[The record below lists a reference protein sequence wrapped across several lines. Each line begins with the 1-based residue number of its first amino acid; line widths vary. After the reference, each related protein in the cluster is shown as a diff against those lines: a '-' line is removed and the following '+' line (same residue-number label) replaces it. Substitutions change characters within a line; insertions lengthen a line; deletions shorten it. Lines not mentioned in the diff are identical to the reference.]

1 VKKIV
6 PNVLMLKHALFVP
19 VLMFYKMVTV
29 YQNAKKGMLIKTV
42 FVLKN
47 QKLKLDST
55 EILI

>member
-1 VKKIV
+1 MKKIV
-6 PNVLMLKHALFVP
+6 PIVKMLQHALFVP
-19 VLMFYKMVTV
+19 AAMFYKMVTV

-47 QKLKLDST
+47 QKLSLDST